1 MSEIMLNSSE
11 PEIADI
17 YPLSP
22 MQQGMLFLALNAPGS
37 GMYVEQVTYTLR
49 GELDLTAFER
59 AWQHA
64 AARHAV
70 LRTSLLW
77 EDAGEPLQIVEQEV
91 KVPFARED
99 WRALSHA
106 EQETR
111 LRAYLE
117 ADRRRGF
124 DLAHAPLFRLA
135 IFRVATGA
143 YRVVFTHHHVILDGW
158 SIAVLLDEV
167 IAAYGAYAA
176 GDIPR
181 LPEPRPYRDYIEW
194 IVSQDQDAA
203 EHFWRAR
210 LAGFAEPTLIN
221 PMPAGKSVEGSKEE
235 LRVTLSDELSGR
247 LSELARASQVT
258 LNTIVQGG
266 WGLLLSRYVGR
277 PDVVFG
283 ATVSG
288 RPPALAGVEQ
298 MIGLFINTLPVRVQ
312 VEKDVSVTSWLRQLQ
327 REAADAYAYQ
337 HARLTDVHAWSEVA
351 AGRALFDTL
360 VVFENYPAGGA
371 TGAVSGGEA

>member
-49 GELDLTAFER
+49 GELDLAAFER

-99 WRALSHA
+99 WCALPHA

-135 IFRVATGA
+135 IFRVDTGA

-203 EHFWRAR
+203 EHFWRER
-210 LAGFAEPTLIN
+210 LAGFAEPTLIK
-221 PMPAGKSVEGSKEE
+221 PTPAGKSIEGSKEE

-312 VEKDVSVTSWLRQLQ
+312 VGTDVSVTAWLRQLQ
-327 REAADAYAYQ
+327 REA
-337 HARLTDVHAWSEVA
+337 
-351 AGRALFDTL
+351 
-360 VVFENYPAGGA
+360 
-371 TGAVSGGEA
+371 